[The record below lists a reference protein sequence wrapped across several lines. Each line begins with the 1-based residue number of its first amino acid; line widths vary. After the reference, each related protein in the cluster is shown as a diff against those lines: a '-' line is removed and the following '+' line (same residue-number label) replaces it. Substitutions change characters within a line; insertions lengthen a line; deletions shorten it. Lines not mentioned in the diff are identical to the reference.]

1 MRIAMIGTRGVPARY
16 GGFETAVE
24 EIGARLA
31 ERDHEIIV
39 YCRNPGQRERHH
51 RGMRLVNL
59 PAIRTRSMETLSHSL
74 LSTAHAVITAR
85 PDMAFVFNPA
95 NAPVIPLLRAAGVPV
110 AVNVDGLESERAKW
124 QGPAAR
130 YLRWA
135 EVTAMRSADVVIAD
149 SRVIA
154 EHVRARSG
162 RDAVYIPYGAGP
174 SDEAPERLRELD
186 LEWHG
191 YVLAVARLEPENQ
204 IDVIIEG
211 YRDVPGDM
219 PLVVVGANPYP
230 GEHVARVRALAAADA
245 RVRLLGS
252 IHDQQMLD
260 TLYAGARLHVHGH
273 AVGGTNPSLLRAA
286 RVAPVLAYDTPF
298 AREVLGYGAQGYWQG
313 TSDFCSQV
321 VSTLRAQ
328 RVPALADIIDS
339 RFSWDC
345 VARDYEVIARLLV
358 TASLSLPNRNQQD
371 VADPLASSFPIATVR
386 PVQHKTSKGAA

>member
-31 ERDHEIIV
+31 ERGHEVIV

-59 PAIRTRSMETLSHSL
+59 PAMRTRSMETLSHSL

-95 NAPVIPLLRAAGVPV
+95 NAPVIPLLRAAGIPV
-110 AVNVDGLESERAKW
+110 AVNVDGLESQRAKW

-154 EHVRARSG
+154 DHVHARSG

-174 SDEAPERLRELD
+174 SHEAPERLRELH

-211 YRDVPGDM
+211 YRGVPGDM
-219 PLVVVGANPYP
+219 PLMVVGANPYP
-230 GEHVARVRALAAADA
+230 GDHVARVRALAAADP

-260 TLYAGARLHVHGH
+260 TLYAGARLHAHGH

-286 RVAPVLAYDTPF
+286 RVAPLLAYDSPF

-313 TSDFCSQV
+313 SADFCSQV
-321 VSTLRAQ
+321 VTALGAP
-328 RVPALADIIDS
+328 RVPGLTDIIDS
-339 RFSWDC
+339 RFSWDS
-345 VARDYEVIARLLV
+345 VAGDYEAVGCHLV
-358 TASLSLPNRNQQD
+358 SPATPLPNRNQLD
-371 VADPLASSFPIATVR
+371 VAESLAMSAPRATVR
-386 PVQHKTSKGAA
+386 SLHHKISRGAA